1 MTISEIGHLDED
13 GKPCGE
19 HPASLDALLVYAT
32 IGSRLSSFNH
42 DIASKLQG
50 MMMALDEIEEM
61 FERLDSSD
69 LQRATETAQG
79 SLKEANA
86 LLQANRALTRTSTK
100 TKVQLRD
107 VVRNAAER
115 VGVDVRGDVPDG
127 EIESVIPLLA
137 HGLGLAIDAIAGS
150 GRSRFVDLI
159 ASRDGDH
166 CALVFAST
174 AEPTKMLGDALAL
187 ASFVVTR
194 ANGELRCGRDRR
206 LHVRLPVAG

>member
-1 MTISEIGHLDED
+1 MTIGHLDED
-13 GKPCGE
+13 GNPCAD

-32 IGSRLSSFNH
+32 IGSRVSSFNH

-100 TKVQLRD
+100 SKTQLREL
-107 VVRNAAER
+107 VRSAGDR
-115 VGVDVRGDVPDG
+115 VGVEVRGNVPDG
-127 EIESVIPLLA
+127 EIETVVPLLA
-137 HGLGLAIDAIAGS
+137 HGLGLAIDAIAGT

-159 ASRDGDH
+159 ATREGDR
-166 CALVFAST
+166 ARLVFAST
-174 AEPTKMLGDALAL
+174 ADPTKTLGEALAL

-206 LHVRLPVAG
+206 LHVQLPVAG